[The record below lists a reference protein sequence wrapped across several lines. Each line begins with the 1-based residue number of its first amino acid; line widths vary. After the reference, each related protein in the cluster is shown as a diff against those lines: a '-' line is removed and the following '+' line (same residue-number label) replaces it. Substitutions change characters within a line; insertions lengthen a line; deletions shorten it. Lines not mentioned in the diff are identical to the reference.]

1 MLKLICPL
9 IVVLVFIVL
18 PLWLIAR
25 RAKAGKSVKKPL
37 YANLAGFF
45 VVMFATAAGF
55 LSQGGAAANDAAEV
69 AAATGSTDWT
79 KAIGYLAAALAVGI
93 SGIASGIA
101 VSNSACAAIGALTE
115 NEGSF
120 GKSIVFVGMAEGIA
134 IYGLL
139 IAIVILLF

>member
-1 MLKLICPL
+1 MLIIVAALAALAVIIVPLVLIN
-9 IVVLVFIVL
+9 
-18 PLWLIAR
+18 R

-37 YANLAGFF
+37 YANLAMFF
-45 VVMFATAAGF
+45 VMFAVCGCVF
-55 LSQGGAAANDAAEV
+55 LGQGVAAANEAAEV
-69 AAATGSTDWT
+69 AAAGGGTDWT
-79 KAIGYLAAALAVGI
+79 QAFAYLGAALAVGI

-115 NEGSF
+115 NESTF
-120 GKSIVFVGMAEGIA
+120 GKSIVFVGLAEGIA

>member
-1 MLKLICPL
+1 MLIKLISPL
-9 IVVLVFIVL
+9 VAVLVFIVL

-37 YANLAGFF
+37 IANLCGFF
-45 VVMFATAAGF
+45 LVMFATAVVF
-55 LSQGGAAANDAAEV
+55 LGQGVAAANDAAE
-69 AAATGSTDWT
+69 AAAVAGSTDWT

-93 SGIASGIA
+93 SGIA
-101 VSNSACAAIGALTE
+101 SACAAIGALTE

>member
-1 MLKLICPL
+1 MLKLICPF
-9 IVVLVFIVL
+9 IAVLVLIVL

-37 YANLAGFF
+37 VANLCGFF
-45 VVMFATAAGF
+45 LVMFATAAVF
-55 LSQGGAAANDAAEV
+55 LSQGVAVANDAAEV
-69 AAATGSTDWT
+69 AAVAGSTE
-79 KAIGYLAAALAVGI
+79 AIGYLAAALAVGI

>member
-1 MLKLICPL
+1 MIKLICPF
-9 IVVLVFIVL
+9 IAVLVLIVL
-18 PLWLIAR
+18 PLWLIVR
-25 RAKAGKSVKKPL
+25 RARAGKSVKKPL

-45 VVMFATAAGF
+45 VVMFATAFVF
-55 LSQGGAAANDAAEV
+55 LGQGVAAANEAAE
-69 AAATGSTDWT
+69 AAAAAGATDWT
-79 KAIGYLAAALAVGI
+79 N
-93 SGIASGIA
+93 SGIA